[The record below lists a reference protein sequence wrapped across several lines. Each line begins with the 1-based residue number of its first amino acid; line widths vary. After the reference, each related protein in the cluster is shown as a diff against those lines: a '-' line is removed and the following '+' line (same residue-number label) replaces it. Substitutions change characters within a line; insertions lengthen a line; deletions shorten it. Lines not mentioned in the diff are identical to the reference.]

1 MVYSEYTWIFVLSIP
16 VSFFVAF
23 GIGANDLANSFG
35 SSVGTKALKMWQ
47 AVIVAGICEF
57 LGAFFLGASVT
68 DTVKSGVVNVSQFRP
83 VPGLFLYGFF
93 AAMCSAAIWD
103 NLGEF
108 LEGICLF
115 VATVCSCKILTPHS
129 VLPGIPRVDHPHHHW
144 CHHGFRPGDQRR

>member
-16 VSFFVAF
+16 IAFMVAF

-47 AVIVAGICEF
+47 AVIIAGICEF

-83 VPGLFLYGFF
+83 VPGLFLFGFF
-93 AAMCSAAIWD
+93 AAMCAAAFWD
-103 NLGEF
+103 NFGTIGYE
-108 LEGICLF
+108 
-115 VATVCSCKILTPHS
+115 
-129 VLPGIPRVDHPHHHW
+129 
-144 CHHGFRPGDQRR
+144 